1 MAEASFK
8 SPAMD
13 RLFQGVLSL
22 EKGEECYAFFE
33 DLCTINELVAL
44 AQRFEVATMLKEGQT
59 YNTIEKKTGASTA
72 TISRVK
78 RFLNYGMGGYRLILD
93 RLDEDEETK
102 R

>member
-1 MAEASFK
+1 MTEANFK

-13 RLFQGVLSL
+13 RLFEGVLSL
-22 EKGEECYAFFE
+22 EKVGECYAFFE
-33 DLCTINELVAL
+33 DLCTINELLAL

-78 RFLNYGMGGYRLILD
+78 RFLNYGAGGYNLVLERLK
-93 RLDEDEETK
+93 EKESK
-102 R
+102 

>member
-1 MAEASFK
+1 MTEASFK

-13 RLFQGVLSL
+13 RLFQGILSL
-22 EKGEECYAFFE
+22 ENVGECYAFFE

-59 YNTIEKKTGASTA
+59 YNAIEKKTGTSTA

-78 RFLNYGMGGYRLILD
+78 RFLNYGGGGYNLILD
-93 RLDEDEETK
+93 RLKENETT